1 MKDLIKKYDSIFNEI
16 MELEKLLWKV
26 PTYNFIK
33 RNEIKNKIKLLINQ
47 LYKYERKKD
56 NEKQIVFTRI

>member
-1 MKDLIKKYDSIFNEI
+1 MKQLIEKYDSIFNKI

-33 RNEIKNKIKLLINQ
+33 RNEIKQKIKVLLNQ
-47 LYKYERKKD
+47 LYK
-56 NEKQIVFTRI
+56 

>member
-1 MKDLIKKYDSIFNEI
+1 MKELLEKYDLILGEI

-33 RNEIKNKIKLLINQ
+33 RNEIKNKIKLLLNQ
-47 LYKYERKKD
+47 IYK
-56 NEKQIVFTRI
+56 

>member
-26 PTYNFIK
+26 PTYHFIK

-47 LYKYERKKD
+47 LYK
-56 NEKQIVFTRI
+56 